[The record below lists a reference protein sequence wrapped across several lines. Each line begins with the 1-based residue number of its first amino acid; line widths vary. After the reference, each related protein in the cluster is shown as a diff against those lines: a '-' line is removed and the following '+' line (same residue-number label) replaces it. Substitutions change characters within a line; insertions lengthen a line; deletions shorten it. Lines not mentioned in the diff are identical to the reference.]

1 MDTSNEKYFKAIKIA
16 QLYIGKDTAFR
27 EMLDHM
33 VEDPTAGS
41 ERNLPQRMRKMI
53 DEMDELI
60 EKTVIPYPW

>member
-1 MDTSNEKYFKAIKIA
+1 MNTSDEKYFKAIKIA

-41 ERNLPQRMRKMI
+41 NRNLPQRMRKMI
-53 DEMDELI
+53 DEMDKLI
-60 EKTVIPYPW
+60 ENSVTPYPW